1 MNTNVSGPNWF
12 MNTNVKYELTIE
24 WGEWRCLR
32 GWLW

>member
-1 MNTNVSGPNWF
+1 MNANAWF